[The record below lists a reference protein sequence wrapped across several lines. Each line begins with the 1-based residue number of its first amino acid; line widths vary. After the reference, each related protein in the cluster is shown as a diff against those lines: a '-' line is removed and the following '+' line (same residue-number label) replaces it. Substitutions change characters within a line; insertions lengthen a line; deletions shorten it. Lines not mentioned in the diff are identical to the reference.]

1 LKVIYYGNSATHTA
15 YAMAAIHIGNYEKG
29 RLPCLEDILRQWELC
44 FIYGFQKGN
53 LIYMG
58 LDDELREIYVIG
70 CGTHG
75 KMLNRIY
82 NGFNTIYNIE
92 ESIHFIKA
100 HIGEWVPRFLVVL
113 SMQFPSLKPIIRH
126 LFIIWYKKMYP
137 LWFKIVQREKEKLI
151 KGKKL

>member
-1 LKVIYYGNSATHTA
+1 
-15 YAMAAIHIGNYEKG
+15 
-29 RLPCLEDILRQWELC
+29 
-44 FIYGFQKGN
+44 
-53 LIYMG
+53 MG
-58 LDDELREIYVIG
+58 LDDGLREIYVIG

-151 KGKKL
+151 KGKSYETILPLFWRRTYFYNMCSNTFRIFANGQGPVHRSLIRYPITIKWKTKIVEHLYI